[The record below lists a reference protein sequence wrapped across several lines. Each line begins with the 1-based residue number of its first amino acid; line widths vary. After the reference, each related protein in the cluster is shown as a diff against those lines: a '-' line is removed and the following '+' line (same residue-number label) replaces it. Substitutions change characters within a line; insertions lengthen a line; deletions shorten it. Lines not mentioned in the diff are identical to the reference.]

1 MMADHKKTT
10 TSVIPPMP
18 ASKTQPRKRT
28 TRSKERLH
36 GSIAR
41 KLGVA
46 IVSGRIEPGA
56 TLDTEIDSSERMA
69 VSRTAYREAVRIL
82 AAKGLVASRPKRGTQ
97 VCARSDW
104 HLLDPEVLS
113 WFFESHPSQDFVVGL
128 FELRLI
134 IEPAAAALAAERRTA
149 DDLARLRAALER
161 MDLHGL
167 AHADGQSADREFHD
181 AVLAATRNPA
191 LVALSSSIGAA
202 VRWTTI
208 FKQRKR
214 RLPRDPVPDHWR
226 VFDAVAA
233 GDADAARAAMQDL
246 VSLALADTQ
255 LSMK

>member
-1 MMADHKKTT
+1 MMARHDTT
-10 TSVIPPMP
+10 APSAMP
-18 ASKTQPRKRT
+18 SAKPLPRKRT
-28 TRSKERLH
+28 ERSKERLH

-46 IVSGRIEPGA
+46 IVSGRIRPGE
-56 TLDTEIDSSERMA
+56 TLTNEIDSSEQMA

-82 AAKGLVASRPKRGTQ
+82 AAKGLVVSRPKRGTQ
-97 VCARSDW
+97 VCPRSVW

-113 WFFESHPSQDFVVGL
+113 WFFESQPSRDFVVGL

-149 DDLARLRAALER
+149 ADVARMRDALQRMERA
-161 MDLHGL
+161 GL
-167 AHADGQSADREFHD
+167 ANADGQSADREFHD
-181 AVLAATRNPA
+181 AILAATRNPA
-191 LVALSSSIGAA
+191 LLALSSSIGAA

-214 RLPRDPVPDHWR
+214 RLPRDPMPEHWR
-226 VFDAVAA
+226 VFDAIAA
-233 GDADAARAAMQDL
+233 GGVEAARVAMQDL
-246 VSLALADTQ
+246 VALALEDTT

>member
-1 MMADHKKTT
+1 MTRRKKP
-10 TSVIPPMP
+10 SFAGPMP
-18 ASKTQPRKRT
+18 PQKKRT
-28 TRSKERLH
+28 RTEPGRSKERLH

-46 IVSGRIEPGA
+46 IVSGRIEPGE
-56 TLDTEIDSSERMA
+56 TLENEIDSSERMS

-82 AAKGLVASRPKRGTQ
+82 AAKGLVVSRPKLGTR
-97 VCARSDW
+97 VCPRSGW
-104 HLLDPEVLS
+104 HLLDPEVLA
-113 WFFESHPSQDFVVGL
+113 WFFESQPSPDFVVGL

-149 DDLARLRAALER
+149 SDLALLRAALQSMER
-161 MDLHGL
+161 HGL
-167 AHADGQSADREFHD
+167 ANAEGQSADREFHD
-181 AVLAATRNPA
+181 AILAATRNPA
-191 LVALSSSIGAA
+191 LQALSSSIGAA

-226 VFDAVAA
+226 VFDAIAA
-233 GDADAARAAMQDL
+233 GGADAARAAMQDL
-246 VSLALADTQ
+246 VTLALEDTK